1 MTHGV
6 TASVCSKLLLC
17 LGMASAAAHAAE
29 PSKVPPAI
37 TDVPSQV
44 GIMVGAPPAP
54 ENQVTFR
61 NSVTPRFLRW
71 TLQNMASMVNTT
83 RVSRGTG
90 MPVALVQGKPLD
102 VEALNVEWQ
111 GKQISIAEAYRIL
124 GADSLL
130 VLHRGKVVYERYLGD
145 MAPDTLHATNS
156 CTKSL
161 VGTLVATLAH
171 EGKLD
176 LSAPAS
182 RYIPEIA
189 SSAIGSAK
197 VQDLLDMRA
206 NFKLGDDVHVGGS
219 LQVAA
224 QQAYGMLPRP
234 KDYAGP
240 DGAIEMVHASRPTI
254 PHGTGPF
261 RYDNVTTETL
271 GWILHRVTGKSVP
284 DLISERYWQPI
295 GAEQDGDFVLDTRK
309 TPIAAFGLLSNTRDM
324 VRFVE
329 MIRNNGRVG
338 NKQVVPAAVIAEIRR
353 GGDRGAFA
361 DSSDGPVIPGGSY
374 HNQWWFNHDD
384 LDSFQCQGQFAQRFW
399 VAPKAETVI
408 GLYST
413 DPDTTR
419 TREPLRRNVFRA
431 IAKALQP

>member
-1 MTHGV
+1 MRKTYPL
-6 TASVCSKLLLC
+6 TMIATLLC
-17 LGMASAAAHAAE
+17 GAEVYAAE
-29 PSKVPPAI
+29 PAKVPPAI
-37 TDVPSQV
+37 TDIPSQV
-44 GIMVGAPPAP
+44 GVMIGAPPAP

-61 NSVTPRFLRW
+61 TSLSPRFMRW
-71 TLQNMASMVNTT
+71 TLQHMSSMANTV

-90 MPVALVQGKPLD
+90 IPTPLPQGKPLD
-102 VEALNVEWQ
+102 VEALSVEWQ
-111 GKQISIAEAYRIL
+111 GKQLSIVEAYRIL
-124 GADSLL
+124 GVDSLL
-130 VLHRGKVVYERYLGD
+130 VLHRGKVVYERYNGD
-145 MAPDTLHATNS
+145 MSADTVHATNS

-161 VGTLVATLAH
+161 LGTLVTTLAY

-182 RYIPEIA
+182 RYVPEIA
-189 SSAIGSAK
+189 SSAVGSATL
-197 VQDLLDMRA
+197 QDLLDMRA

-219 LQVAA
+219 LQIAA

-240 DGAIEMVHASRPTI
+240 DGALEMVLASRPTTA
-254 PHGTGPF
+254 HGTGPF
-261 RYDNVTTETL
+261 RYDNVSAETL
-271 GWILHRVTGKSVP
+271 GWVVHRVTGKSVP
-284 DLISERYWQPI
+284 ELISERFWQPM
-295 GAEQDGDFVLDTRK
+295 GAEQDGDFLLDTRK
-309 TPIAAFGLLSNTRDM
+309 TPIAAFGLQANTRDM

-329 MIRNNGRVG
+329 MIRNGGRVG
-338 NKQVVPAAVIAEIRR
+338 SKQVIPEAVVAEVRR
-353 GGDRGAFA
+353 GGDRTAFA

-374 HNQWWFNHDD
+374 HNQWWFNHDE

-419 TREPLRRNVFRA
+419 TREPLRRAVFQSIVRA
-431 IAKALQP
+431 LNK

>member
-1 MTHGV
+1 MPKYHQLV
-6 TASVCSKLLLC
+6 LLTALLC
-17 LGMASAAAHAAE
+17 AAATHASESVKA
-29 PSKVPPAI
+29 PPPAI
-37 TDVPSQV
+37 TEVPSQV
-44 GIMVGAPPAP
+44 GIMVGAPPLA

-61 NSVTPRFLRW
+61 NSISPRFMRW
-71 TLQNMASMVNTT
+71 TLQHMASLVNTT
-83 RVSRGTG
+83 RVSRGTS
-90 MPVALVQGKPLD
+90 MPVALPQGKPLD
-102 VEALNVEWQ
+102 VEALKVEWQ
-111 GKQISIAEAYRIL
+111 GKQISVAEAYRIL

-145 MAPDTLHATNS
+145 MTPDTLHATNS
-156 CTKSL
+156 CAKSL
-161 VGTLVATLAH
+161 VGTLVTTLAY

-182 RYIPEIA
+182 RYLPETA
-189 SSAIGSAK
+189 SSAVGSATL
-197 VQDLLDMRA
+197 QQLLDMRA
-206 NFKLGDDVHVGGS
+206 NFKLGDDSHVGGT
-219 LQVAA
+219 LQIAA

-240 DGAIEMVHASRPTI
+240 DGAMEMVLASQPTI
-254 PHGTGPF
+254 PHGSGPF
-261 RYDNVTTETL
+261 RYDNVSAEAL

-284 DLISERYWQPI
+284 ELISERYWQPM
-295 GAEQDGDFVLDTRK
+295 GAEQDGDFMLDTRK
-309 TPIAAFGLLSNTRDM
+309 TAIAAFGLLSNTRDM

-329 MIRNNGRVG
+329 MIRNDGRVG
-338 NKQVVPAAVIAEIRR
+338 DKQVVPAAVIAEIRR
-353 GGDRGAFA
+353 GGDRAAFA
-361 DSSDGPVIPGGSY
+361 ASSDGPVIPGGSY

-419 TREPLRRNVFRA
+419 TREPLRRNLFRA
-431 IAKALQP
+431 IAMALQP

>member
-1 MTHGV
+1 MTKFHHLALV
-6 TASVCSKLLLC
+6 AFLL
-17 LGMASAAAHAAE
+17 GGSAAHAAE
-29 PSKVPPAI
+29 AGKAPPAI
-37 TDVPSQV
+37 TDVPSHV
-44 GIMVGAPPAP
+44 GVMVGSPPLP

-61 NSVTPRFLRW
+61 NSISPRFLRW
-71 TLQNMASMVNTT
+71 TLTHMSSLVNTT

-90 MPVALVQGKPLD
+90 VPSALPQGKPLD
-102 VEALNVEWQ
+102 VDALNVEWQ
-111 GKQISIAEAYRIL
+111 GKQISVSEAYRIL
-124 GADSLL
+124 GADALL
-130 VLHRGKVVYERYLGD
+130 VLHRGKVVYERYIGD
-145 MAPDTLHATNS
+145 MTPDTLHATNS

-161 VGTLVATLAH
+161 IGTLVATLAF

-189 SSAIGSAK
+189 SSAIGSST
-197 VQDLLDMRA
+197 VQELLDMRA
-206 NFKLGDDVHVGGS
+206 NFKLGNDVHVGGS
-219 LQVAA
+219 MQIAA

-240 DGAIEMVHASRPTI
+240 DGAMEMVMSALPTTA
-254 PHGTGPF
+254 HGTGPF
-261 RYDNVTTETL
+261 RYDNVSAETL
-271 GWILHRVTGKSVP
+271 GWILHRITEKSVP
-284 DLISERYWQPI
+284 DLIAERYWQPI
-295 GAEQDGDFVLDTRK
+295 GAEQDADFLLDTRK
-309 TPIAAFGLLSNTRDM
+309 TAVSAFGLQANTRDM

-329 MIRNNGRVG
+329 MIRNDGRVG

-353 GGDRGAFA
+353 GGDRTAFA
-361 DSSDGPVIPGGSY
+361 ASSDGPVIPNGSY

-399 VAPKAETVI
+399 IAPKAETVV

-419 TREPLRRNVFRA
+419 TREPLRRSVFRA